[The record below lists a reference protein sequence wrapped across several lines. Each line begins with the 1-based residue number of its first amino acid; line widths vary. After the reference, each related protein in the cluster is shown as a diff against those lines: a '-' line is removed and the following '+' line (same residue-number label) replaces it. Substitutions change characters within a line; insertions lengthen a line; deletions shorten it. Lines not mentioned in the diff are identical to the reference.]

1 MISDIVSTIIII
13 YSVYAFYL
21 LIISTKLGYEL
32 LLLIESKISPPRS
45 FGAGLVDT
53 IELISTMFFT
63 NCLTIGWVLLFSIS
77 ILTLRLALAMDPIFR
92 LFRWLLPVD
101 DLPVRS
107 VGIAASCVFGLALAF
122 GQLLHFIF
130 LA

>member
-1 MISDIVSTIIII
+1 M
-13 YSVYAFYL
+13 
-21 LIISTKLGYEL
+21 
-32 LLLIESKISPPRS
+32 
-45 FGAGLVDT
+45 
-53 IELISTMFFT
+53 IELIITMFFT

-77 ILTLRLALAMDPIFR
+77 IFTLRLALAMDPIFR
-92 LFRWLLPVD
+92 LFPWLLPVD

>member
-1 MISDIVSTIIII
+1 LKLPVEQTGNEVVDALRDPRLGKCGSHQPSHTLKFD
-13 YSVYAFYL
+13 AFRQL
-21 LIISTKLGYEL
+21 EGNGY
-32 LLLIESKISPPRS
+32 
-45 FGAGLVDT
+45 
-53 IELISTMFFT
+53 
-63 NCLTIGWVLLFSIS
+63 
-77 ILTLRLALAMDPIFR
+77 LRLALAMDPIFR
-92 LFRWLLPVD
+92 LFRWLLPID